1 MKKLRFLF
9 VLLVTTIMFNF
20 PSPFCEVKAAEI
32 EDIGEIPVLNYDQA
46 ILDIEARPS
55 KKINI
60 TKEDEGKIFK
70 INIPEYSYFDATCFC
85 RLFVDE
91 KRYNDFDCKIN
102 LYEDEDLTNVI
113 CSDLNDYH
121 FFLPKGDYYLK
132 LNYCED
138 FSGISKD
145 DIKSYIS
152 FYRVPIKEYAK
163 GKVERHKNKYYISFI
178 KDEGYST
185 YAFGTYSKG
194 TYDVVYEYKQDLSRC
209 FKGYDNVKDVYKKL
223 NFNVEVKKNKNDP
236 VVTFGKTENS
246 ILKTEANGG
255 TYDVNNPENN
265 SSDSSKKKDTKKP
278 TVKGVK
284 NNKTYKKSIKFKV
297 SDASGIKKVT
307 LNNKKI
313 STSKAKKGYKV
324 SKKGKYTLKVW
335 DKAGNKKTV
344 KFKIKK

>member
-1 MKKLRFLF
+1 MRNVIDGDFIAML
-9 VLLVTTIMFNF
+9 
-20 PSPFCEVKAAEI
+20 
-32 EDIGEIPVLNYDQA
+32 
-46 ILDIEARPS
+46 EARDLHIKNAMNGLFGGNRRS
-55 KKINI
+55 KAYGSSC
-60 TKEDEGKIFK
+60 EFADFR
-70 INIPEYSYFDATCFC
+70 EYAPGDDLRRIDWNLYARFEKLYL

-246 ILKTEANGG
+246 ILKTEANGR

-265 SSDSSKKKDTKKP
+265 TSSEKKKDTKKP

-284 NNKTYKKSIKFKV
+284 NNKTYKKSVKFKV
-297 SDASGIKKVT
+297 SDKSGIKKVT
-307 LNNKKI
+307 LNKKKI
-313 STSKAKKGYKV
+313 KVSKTKKGYTVK
-324 SKKGKYTLKVW
+324 KKGKYTLKVW
-335 DKAGNKKTV
+335 DKAGNVRTV